1 MEKLEGFIETFVTG
15 DYFLIFIALI
25 FMIIVVLVIALIKT
39 KNDYNILLFDNELK
53 NDGPDILENIEQKN
67 KEYVYNMVSHHN
79 KENQTDN
86 TNIIEGNKQN
96 LNNTNMYDF
105 NNLYDIKDFDSLK
118 ATDKNDMFDI
128 KEPLVKQ
135 IDVPKVKTFDDII
148 EEYENSEEEN
158 AVISAEELEKR
169 TKERME
175 TLGISDNRVAI
186 EKYEEEQEKKAII
199 SYEQLIKNASNI
211 TLSYKEEPHKKDEPK
226 VNKIQIEQKEVS
238 APENYLEEVEY
249 LKILKS
255 FRMSLE

>member
-39 KNDYNILLFDNELK
+39 KNDYNVLLFDNEVK
-53 NDGPDILENIEQKN
+53 NDGTDILDNIEQKN
-67 KEYVYNMVSHHN
+67 KEYIYNMVTHHN
-79 KENQTDN
+79 KEQENNQEPKMDDT
-86 TNIIEGNKQN
+86 QN
-96 LNNTNMYDF
+96 LNNTNIDF
-105 NNLYDIKDFDSLK
+105 NNLYSVSDFDSLK
-118 ATDKNDMFDI
+118 ATDKNDVFNEE
-128 KEPLVKQ
+128 EPLVKQ
-135 IDVPKVKTFDDII
+135 IDVPKVKTYDDII
-148 EEYENSEEEN
+148 DEYESSEEEN

-175 TLGISDNRVAI
+175 TLGTSDNRIAI

-199 SYEQLIKNASNI
+199 SYEQLLKNASNI
-211 TLSYKEEPHKKDEPK
+211 SLSYKEEPHKKDEPK
-226 VNKIQIEQKEVS
+226 INKIKIEQKEVS
-238 APENYLEEVEY
+238 AAENYLEEVEY

>member
-39 KNDYNILLFDNELK
+39 KNDYNVLLFDNEVK
-53 NDGPDILENIEQKN
+53 NDGTDILDNIEQKN
-67 KEYVYNMVSHHN
+67 KEYIYNMVTHHN
-79 KENQTDN
+79 KEQENNQEPKMDDT
-86 TNIIEGNKQN
+86 QN

-105 NNLYDIKDFDSLK
+105 NNLYSVSDFDSLK
-118 ATDKNDMFDI
+118 ATDKNDVFNEE
-128 KEPLVKQ
+128 EPLVKQ
-135 IDVPKVKTFDDII
+135 IDVPKVKTYDDII
-148 EEYENSEEEN
+148 DEYESSEEEN

-175 TLGISDNRVAI
+175 TLGTSDNRIAI

-199 SYEQLIKNASNI
+199 SYEQLLKNASNI
-211 TLSYKEEPHKKDEPK
+211 SLSYKEEPHKKDEPK
-226 VNKIQIEQKEVS
+226 INKIKIEQKEVS
-238 APENYLEEVEY
+238 AAENYLEEVEY